1 MPAASVT
8 ITFKVLLLA
17 SVWPLRVQVFW
28 PTEVVAVVQLL
39 PLSKDT
45 DTISPLPKLALKVP
59 LMVCAAVLVMKS
71 LVLLPVSALN
81 TAVATVVAA
90 PVVSIVQ
97 LLLLLLVM
105 EILPATSVCRTCTAP
120 VA

>member
-17 SVWPLRVQVFW
+17 SVWPLRVQVFC

-45 DTISPLPKLALKVP
+45 ETVSPLTRLPLKDP
-59 LMVCAAVLVMKS
+59 LMSCKLVLVMKS
-71 LVLLPVSALN
+71 LALLPVSALN
-81 TAVATVVAA
+81 TAVAMVVAG
-90 PVVSIVQ
+90 PVVSMVQ
-97 LLLLLLVM
+97 LLVLLVT
-105 EILPATSVCRTCTAP
+105 EDTLPAASD
-120 VA
+120 